1 MDQIMALEGML
12 ALHWP
17 AVIVAI
23 AALVILPS
31 IRRIGPSEVGL
42 LIKRFSFSALS
53 NDNPVAFN
61 GEAGYQADLLMPGL
75 RFALWLRYRL
85 DKHPWVQIPAGE
97 IGVVIAQ
104 IGGPLPVGAKSE

>member
-12 ALHWP
+12 ALQWLE
-17 AVIVAI
+17 VIVAI

-85 DKHPWVQIPAGE
+85 DKHPWVQLPAGQ
-97 IGVVIAQ
+97 IRVLIAQ
-104 IGGPLPVGAKSE
+104 LAGAASG